1 MGIVCKRQ
9 AEPWEEWWE
18 WLRRLDDAKPRRLA
32 WLRCK
37 EVAWWDAKAQQ
48 AQDKADQ
55 GDALAQVERDAWAE
69 HFRLI
74 GESPGLVADQVWEN
88 VPCYA
93 PMDVVWE
100 NAPAPNELHAAL
112 RKMSLGTAAGDDEVM
127 AELLKLGGENLWEA
141 VVKVCREQWLIL
153 TEEAPGAEAIW
164 PDEWCVSKIRRTR
177 TLGMRLLFSQYNL
190 FHVPESRRRKLS
202 TTSPWP
208 DEELQERSLETPV
221 ET

>member
-1 MGIVCKRQ
+1 MARGGFFGFARGILDEEPKQDSRPWAWGCEPELSSYDQ
-9 AEPWEEWWE
+9 AVSWALFASDRRNLGRSGGN
-18 WLRRLDDAKPRRLA
+18 WLRRLDDAKPRHLA

-37 EVAWWDAKAQQ
+37 EVAWWDAKAQRT
-48 AQDKADQ
+48 QDKADQ

-112 RKMSLGTAAGDDEVM
+112 RKMSLGTAAGEDEVT

-141 VVKVCREQWLIL
+141 VVKLCREQWLIL
-153 TEEAPGAEAIW
+153 TEAAPGAEAIW
-164 PDEWCVSKIRRTR
+164 PDEWCVG
-177 TLGMRLLFSQYNL
+177 L
-190 FHVPESRRRKLS
+190 VPPSWK
-202 TTSPWP
+202 T
-208 DEELQERSLETPV
+208 QAK
-221 ET
+221 